1 MVQALTRSFLWLTA
15 ALMLGSCV
23 EDSDVNAELLNRRWR
38 LTDVGETPIE
48 VSSFFQ
54 DRESYIQFV
63 ASGNRIEGLSAC
75 DEIGG
80 QFSLNAATNTLN
92 ITQLTVKAGSCSSPV
107 IGGRYLAAL
116 PQITTYKQEG
126 NTLRLYDA
134 TNSLIPR
141 LTFRT
146 DN

>member
-80 QFSLNAATNTLN
+80 NF
-92 ITQLTVKAGSCSSPV
+92 
-107 IGGRYLAAL
+107 
-116 PQITTYKQEG
+116 
-126 NTLRLYDA
+126 RLMRPPIR
-134 TNSLIPR
+134 SISR
-141 LTFRT
+141 S
-146 DN
+146 